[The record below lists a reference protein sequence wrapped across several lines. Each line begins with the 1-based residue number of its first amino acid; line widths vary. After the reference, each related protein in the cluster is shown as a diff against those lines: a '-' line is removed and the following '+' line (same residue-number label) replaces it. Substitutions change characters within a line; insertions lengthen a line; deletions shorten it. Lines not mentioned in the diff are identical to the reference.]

1 MEMGVQDIIQRHY
14 LIKRPRDYTRGE
26 KRDCAAAAAAEIS
39 KAREI
44 CLQVMAR

>member
-1 MEMGVQDIIQRHY
+1 MGVRDIIQRHY
-14 LIKRPRDYTRGE
+14 LIK
-26 KRDCAAAAAAEIS
+26 AAAAGREKTASAAEIS

>member
-1 MEMGVQDIIQRHY
+1 MGVQDIIQRHY
-14 LIKRPRDYTRGE
+14 LIKRQRDYTRGE
-26 KRDCAAAAAAEIS
+26 KRDCAAAAEIS